1 MLLLL
6 LSCLPPPSIGIVGGL
21 LFVVDIVRTMR
32 TILLWIAGG
41 YEMLYAAIVEHED
54 NWKHSIYI
62 GLGFYKTHL
71 FYLKYTINSFRPIIF
86 PDMNTTQ
93 LHGQFVLLQTSIT
106 GAVIIPSSF
115 VCGFYD
121 Y

>member
-6 LSCLPPPSIGIVGGL
+6 LSCLPPPSIGIVGGIQ
-21 LFVVDIVRTMR
+21 FVVNIVRTMR
-32 TILLWIAGG
+32 TILLWIVC

-62 GLGFYKTHL
+62 GLGFYNTHL